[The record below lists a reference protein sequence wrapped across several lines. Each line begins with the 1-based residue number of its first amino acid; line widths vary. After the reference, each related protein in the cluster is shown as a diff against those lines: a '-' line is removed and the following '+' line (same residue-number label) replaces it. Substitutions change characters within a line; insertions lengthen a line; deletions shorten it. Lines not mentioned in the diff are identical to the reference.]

1 MTCKNVLKT
10 GYRVEFG
17 FGTQRSPG
25 QLWDNRAGFVKFHAV
40 MCWEEVGR
48 SFLFLSLEMKDETQ
62 KYYAKCVEMMPG
74 AKPY

>member
-1 MTCKNVLKT
+1 MTCKNVLLT

-25 QLWDNRAGFVKFHAV
+25 QLWDNKGRFVKFLVA
-40 MCWEEVGR
+40 MCWDKVGR
-48 SFLFLSLEMKDETQ
+48 SFLFLSLEMKTETY
-62 KYYAKCVEMMPG
+62 KYYAKCVEMMRG